1 MPLEDTM
8 KVEGQCHC
16 GAIAYEA
23 EVNPAAVSIC
33 NCADC
38 QMLSGS
44 VFRMNV
50 PAPAEHFRLIKGS
63 PKKYLKTA
71 DSGAKRIH
79 AFCDNCGGPIYACAA
94 ENPQS
99 YSLRVGAL
107 KQRYQLSPPQRQIW
121 AKRRFPWLPH
131 FDGVEEIDGQ
141 P

>member
-1 MPLEDTM
+1 M

-23 EVNPAAVSIC
+23 EVEPGTIAIC

-38 QMLSGS
+38 QMQSGS
-44 VFRMNV
+44 VFRTNIS
-50 PAPAEHFRLIKGS
+50 APADEFRLLRGT
-63 PKKYLKTA
+63 PKQYLKTA
-71 DSGAKRIH
+71 GSGAKRIH
-79 AFCDNCGGPIYACAA
+79 AFCENCGGPIYSSAH

-107 KQRYQLSPPQRQIW
+107 KQRYELGRPARQIW
-121 AKRRFPWLPH
+121 TKRRFPWMPSL
-131 FDGVEEIDGQ
+131 DGVEEFDGQ